1 MAEMIVPGTYI
12 DVRSEGLISAGR
24 IATGIVGVVG
34 TAASGPIGKPV
45 TLSGFASARDTFGSP
60 DNFQQPND
68 GAHPLTLV
76 RALQAIYANGAST
89 VIAVRVA
96 GAGAASA
103 DLALKAANGD
113 TVAVITAATPGTWG
127 GVLQVSVDPAADD
140 LRLRGETQTQ
150 GFARLAYAPVLPSAE
165 TQIRVVRGAT
175 RATRTLNVVTTRI
188 VKAESVG
195 LNAQNKYLLSAASAT
210 SLVQAVASVNAV
222 RVLERATGALV
233 REYKDPNI
241 RIGAGAPPAVGEVR
255 IVPDT
260 GELVFEATEM
270 PKPVERVE
278 ADYAVGRAA
287 PAAGQVLVTLWDGSL
302 TFPAGEAPVQA
313 DGDSLIANY
322 LVDRARCVRVTLGW
336 GSVVERYTVPDG
348 KLLATLVNA
357 GSRLASAKADAVNG
371 AKLPKTGVAD
381 YLGTGTNTPGSDGA
395 DATPSDYA
403 LALESLDNQLINIVH
418 LAGQDSAGAS
428 AVLIGHLNAT
438 AETDHERIGVIGAA
452 GSTVAQFTNH
462 ELTGQERV
470 VLVAPGLKLA
480 DGSLLPAPYA
490 AAAITGL
497 ISSLPPHTSLTNKPV
512 TIPGLAQRFNRG
524 EQEQLIKAN
533 VLALAEREGL
543 RVVKGISTSG
553 EGTAYSSVPIR
564 RIVDYAKY
572 GVRSAANSYLGR
584 LNNTRVRGAL
594 KATLDGFLTR
604 MVDDE
609 MLTGYELE
617 VTATRAQEI
626 AGEVTVAMTIQP
638 TFSIDYIRVVMV
650 LK

>member
-34 TAASGPIGKPV
+34 TAASGPIGEPV
-45 TLSGFASARDTFGSP
+45 TLSGFASARDTFGGF
-60 DNFQQPND
+60 DDFAQPLD

-76 RALQAIYANGAST
+76 RALQSIYANGAST

-96 GAGAASA
+96 SAGATAA
-103 DLALKAANGD
+103 DVALKAAGGE
-113 TVAVITAATPGTWG
+113 TVAKVSAATPGTWG
-127 GVLQVSVDPAADD
+127 GDVQVSVDPAGDD
-140 LRLRGETQTQ
+140 LRIRGEVLTT
-150 GFARLAYAPVLPSAE
+150 GFAKLGYAPVVASAE
-165 TQIRVVRGAT
+165 NQIRVQRGASK
-175 RATRTLNVVTTRI
+175 AIRTLHVVTTRI
-188 VKAESVG
+188 VKAESVSA
-195 LNAQNKYLLSAASAT
+195 NAQSRWFVGST
-210 SLVQAVASVNAV
+210 PVVAVASVNAV
-222 RVLERATGALV
+222 RIIDRASGNTV
-233 REYKDPNI
+233 RSYKDPNI
-241 RIGAGAPPAVGEVR
+241 LVGAGAPPALNEVR

-260 GELVFEATEM
+260 GELVFEATQV
-270 PKPVERVE
+270 PKAAERVE
-278 ADYAVGRAA
+278 ADYAVGHV
-287 PAAGQVLVTLWDGSL
+287 PPLAGEVLVSLWDGAL
-302 TFPAGEAPVQA
+302 TFPAGEAPVAA
-313 DGDSLIANY
+313 DGDTLIANY
-322 LVDRARCVRVTLGW
+322 VVDRARCVQVTLAW
-336 GSVVERYTVPDG
+336 RTTVERYTVPDG
-348 KLLATLVNA
+348 KQLAAQLNA
-357 GSRLASAKADAVNG
+357 GSRLARAVADASNG
-371 AKLPKTGVAD
+371 AKLPKAGVAT
-381 YLGTGTNTPGSDGA
+381 YLGTGTSTPGNDGA
-395 DATPSDYA
+395 DASPDDYA
-403 LALESLDNQLINIVH
+403 TALEALDNQLINIVH
-418 LAGQDSAGAS
+418 LAGQDSSQAS
-428 AVLIGHLNAT
+428 DVLLGHLNST

-452 GSTVAQFTNH
+452 GHTVAQFKNH
-462 ELTGQERV
+462 SLASDRV
-470 VLVAPGLKLA
+470 VLVAPGTKLA
-480 DGSLLPAPYA
+480 DGSVLPAPYA
-490 AAAITGL
+490 AAAVTGL
-497 ISSLPPHTSLTNKPV
+497 ISSLAPHTSLTNKPV
-512 TIPGLAQRFNRG
+512 TIPGLELSFNRG

-533 VLALAEREGL
+533 VLAIAEREGL

-553 EGTAYSSVPIR
+553 EGTAFSSIPIR